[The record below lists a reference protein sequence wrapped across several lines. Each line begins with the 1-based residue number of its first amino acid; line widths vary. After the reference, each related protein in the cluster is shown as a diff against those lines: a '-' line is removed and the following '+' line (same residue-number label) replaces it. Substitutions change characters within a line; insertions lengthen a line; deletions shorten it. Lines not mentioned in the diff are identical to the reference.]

1 MVKAKWTL
9 PRRDIGKLIESITNL
24 NKVNLVLTALNLEIQ
39 QWLLEFEYTK
49 FVIHEVRALEEYI
62 KHKEIKLNRGFDSGI
77 QP

>member
-1 MVKAKWTL
+1 M
-9 PRRDIGKLIESITNL
+9 
-24 NKVNLVLTALNLEIQ
+24 VNLIITTLNRKIQ

-62 KHKEIKLNRGFDSGI
+62 KHQEINLNRGFDSGI